1 MPTNTGLTTKI
12 LDSFVPQPSMTKSEP
27 DFIHSVAIQ
36 AKPTQSKHKSEP
48 THSKAMQPKPTQSKH
63 KSEPTHAKEKQPKP
77 TQSKHKSEPTHAK
90 EKQPKPAQSKHKS
103 EPTHSK
109 AIQPKPIQSK
119 HKSESTH
126 AKENQPKPTQSKP
139 KHESTKPE
147 PTHSKPKPTGLHP
160 THSIPP
166 RPKVTTPETTRS
178 SNTVSVPTY
187 SELHQSQPTHEV
199 TTIHIHK
206 TTTITTTITATA
218 PPVKISVDE
227 ATPSGTMMANSGST
241 SSTTSESVE
250 VRPKPDPTRTE
261 QAPNVL
267 QTLGNLP
274 SQLPGDIDQILPGV
288 ATIVPVPNLPTLD
301 QVLHPGSPAAVDWT
315 SIPQTFSSKGFGGQS
330 SPSGSEIHYKG
341 NVGTPWGSNIISV
354 SPAAA
359 HRYKYVV
366 QFNGAKSQPW
376 TVVIW
381 NKVGPDGKMDG
392 WYGHSALTFVIAPGE
407 THYVAFDEDSE
418 GAWGAAPGTNGLPT
432 DTWGGYTS
440 TWGEFSFGDG
450 ENNGWSGWDV
460 SAIQTQ
466 IAGQEVQGMRICMA
480 DGKGCSIITPGA
492 EKVVDAYTESKRHH
506 DGIGGAASPGP
517 VRLVV
522 DLDYRG

>member
-1 MPTNTGLTTKI
+1 MLWSTSLLLLASADYALGFHGRYHVHRHRARNPVKPAVEGVEMMEPWGLEWTDAAVNAHEAPPAHQEVHTKFQTLTKTVFEKCMPTNTGLTTKV

-27 DFIHSVAIQ
+27 EFIHSNAI
-36 AKPTQSKHKSEP
+36 
-48 THSKAMQPKPTQSKH
+48 
-63 KSEPTHAKEKQPKP
+63 
-77 TQSKHKSEPTHAK
+77 
-90 EKQPKPAQSKHKS
+90 
-103 EPTHSK
+103 
-109 AIQPKPIQSK
+109 
-119 HKSESTH
+119 
-126 AKENQPKPTQSKP
+126 QPKPTQSKP
-139 KHESTKPE
+139 KPESTKPE
-147 PTHSKPKPTGLHP
+147 PTQSKPKP

-166 RPKVTTPETTRS
+166 RPKATTPEPTRS
-178 SNTVSVPTY
+178 ENTLSIPTQ
-187 SELHQSQPTHEV
+187 SKLHQSQTTDKV

-206 TTTITTTITATA
+206 TTTLTTTITATA
-218 PPVKISVDE
+218 PPVKISVDQ
-227 ATPSGTMMANSGST
+227 ASPSGTMIADSSST
-241 SSTTSESVE
+241 SSSTSESVK
-250 VRPKPDPTRTE
+250 VRPKPDPTGTE

-267 QTLGNLP
+267 QSLGNLP
-274 SQLPGDIDQILPGV
+274 SQIPGDIDQILPGV

-301 QVLHPGSPAAVDWT
+301 QVLHPGSPAVLDWT
-315 SIPQTFSSKGFGGQS
+315 SIPQTFSNEGFGGQS

-376 TVVIW
+376 TVIIW

-407 THYVAFDEDSE
+407 SHYVAFDEDSE

-460 SAIQTQ
+460 SAIQAQ
-466 IAGQEVQGMRICMA
+466 IAGHEVQGMRICMA

-492 EKVVDAYTESKRHH
+492 KKVVDAYTESKKHH

-522 DLDYRG
+522 DLDYQG